1 MDHPGVVEMQ
11 TCGVKCGLLHPSPPR
26 SQSVLSWQQLLP
38 KNMGGEPGRW
48 DRVGKTRAPGREA
61 KMLLSELL
69 CGETRGWVGE
79 MAELHT
85 PSQGPTNG

>member
-1 MDHPGVVEMQ
+1 
-11 TCGVKCGLLHPSPPR
+11 
-26 SQSVLSWQQLLP
+26 
-38 KNMGGEPGRW
+38 MGGEPGRW

-69 CGETRGWVGE
+69 FGETRGWVGE